1 MGIVI
6 GPVSQIMTRY
16 LVWVDCMHAPKL
28 LADNDQQLL
37 FWENTVNSLNA
48 RQLNA
53 ISWGT
58 EVDYRAKTQKGIRLD
73 FRILIVKIVLD
84 IKPLYSN
91 APRIAFCGKM
101 HFVCRI
107 GQVKQRS

>member
-28 LADNDQQLL
+28 LADNDQQLQ
-37 FWENTVNSLNA
+37 FWENTVNSLNV

-58 EVDYRAKTQKGIRLD
+58 EVDYRAKTQ
-73 FRILIVKIVLD
+73 
-84 IKPLYSN
+84 N
-91 APRIAFCGKM
+91 FCTKRYTAG
-101 HFVCRI
+101 FSYTDS
-107 GQVKQRS
+107 QSSA